1 MPGGQHAP
9 ELTDPEEI
17 ELWNT
22 LVSNQGKTFTTSGR
36 GARPG
41 IQFIYTIRGAEM
53 FVSSRSKSIT
63 RASILLAY
71 HKVKRKEI
79 SGPKMIGVHGDSY
92 IFAVFKGLGWVR
104 LSNRGAWTKIFTDV
118 KIHARMR
125 CQDDQF

>member
-41 IQFIYTIRGAEM
+41 IQFTYTIRDAEM

-71 HKVKRKEI
+71 HKVKGNEI
-79 SGPKMIGVHGDSY
+79 SGPKMIAYS
-92 IFAVFKGLGWVR
+92 AERVR
-104 LSNRGAWTKIFTDV
+104 LDRLN
-118 KIHARMR
+118 
-125 CQDDQF
+125 